1 MLHVMCHVLY
11 TILMDRDLTE
21 TKTGD
26 AQDVSKTEAK
36 IFRYITYIFE
46 VFKVA
51 IIVSIIVFFI
61 NLFVVSIFRVSGAS
75 MEPNFF
81 DGELILV
88 DKLSYA
94 NSSPARGDVVVLEF
108 PADPEERKF
117 IKRIIGLP
125 GETIEIR
132 DGSIFINEELLREG
146 YISEEIYTEPRIE
159 PIELKADE
167 VYVIGDNRL
176 NSHDSR
182 FFGPLPMNHLVGK
195 AVTRINLGLFRWV
208 SSPIF

>member
-1 MLHVMCHVLY
+1 MVEDSSKENHVDTPNMPK
-11 TILMDRDLTE
+11 LTE
-21 TKTGD
+21 
-26 AQDVSKTEAK
+26 AR

-182 FFGPLPMNHLVGK
+182 FFGPLPMNHLIGK